1 MYHSVQAGVKA
12 ANIKIFKGFT
22 TKNKWQ
28 RTGKLVRF
36 ILTSHLYYPKN
47 SIFAPL
53 LRLIMEYREIVAVT
67 GLSGLYQLVTTKSD
81 GAIVRSVADKS
92 TKFISARQHN
102 VTPLDSI
109 EVYTTGDNVR
119 LQVVFS
125 KMQEHEATIPL
136 ADAKSPDTNVI
147 KKYFKSI
154 FPEFDEER
162 VYVSDM
168 KKMLKWY
175 DLLKA
180 NDLLHF
186 EEEAAEETT
195 EEVPVAENAAPSEVA
210 ETTPVNEVKAPDTI
224 ETATTEVAEKP
235 KKAAKKKKAEGEE
248 VAQSEVKPAKKAAKK
263 KETPNS

>member
-1 MYHSVQAGVKA
+1 MAV
-12 ANIKIFKGFT
+12 
-22 TKNKWQ
+22 
-28 RTGKLVRF
+28 
-36 ILTSHLYYPKN
+36 YYSKN

-53 LRLIMEYREIVAVT
+53 LRKIMEYREIVAVT
-67 GLSGLYQLVTTKSD
+67 GLSGLYQLLTTKSD

-109 EVYTTGDNVR
+109 EVYTTGENVR
-119 LQVVFS
+119 LQHVFL
-125 KMQEHEATIPL
+125 KMQEHEAKIPL
-136 ADAKSPDTNVI
+136 ADAKSADNNVI

-154 FPEFDEER
+154 FPEFDEDR

-175 DLLKA
+175 ELLKA

-195 EEVPVAENAAPSEVA
+195 EEVAPAPAAEEVT
-210 ETTPVNEVKAPDTI
+210 EKAPAKKAKSQKTEDA
-224 ETATTEVAEKP
+224 ATTEGEAAP
-235 KKAAKKKKAEGEE
+235 AKKAAKKKKAETDSAEGEE
-248 VAQSEVKPAKKAAKK
+248 APKKTAKK
-263 KETPNS
+263 KKTEE